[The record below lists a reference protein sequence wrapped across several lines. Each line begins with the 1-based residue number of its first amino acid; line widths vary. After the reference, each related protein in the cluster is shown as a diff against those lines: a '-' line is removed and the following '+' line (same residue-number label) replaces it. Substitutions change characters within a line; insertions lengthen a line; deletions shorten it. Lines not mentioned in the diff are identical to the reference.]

1 MARKLEKSTK
11 ADLYLIA
18 NVFQVDVPL
27 NARKGNIELC
37 MMVLLLE
44 KGVIKLG
51 QGLFGASNT
60 SDEEQ
65 GAEAVTSSRNI
76 IGQVKVEAEP
86 PATTL
91 GSTDLIALIPDS
103 EDLKLTLRPSPATT
117 GMPFS
122 SSLDQFDVTRH
133 IALIPQFRESEVDC
147 YFCAFEC
154 NVAPVKWSKAV
165 WS

>member
-1 MARKLEKSTK
+1 M
-11 ADLYLIA
+11 YLIA

-27 NARKGNIELC
+27 NARKANIALC
-37 MMVLLLE
+37 MMALLLE
-44 KGVIKLG
+44 KGVSKLG

-60 SDEEQ
+60 SNEEE
-65 GAEAVTSSRNI
+65 GAEAVSSSRNVS
-76 IGQVKVEAEP
+76 GQVKVGWEP

-91 GSTDLIALIPDS
+91 GSTDLIALIQDS

-122 SSLDQFDVTRH
+122 SSLDQFDNTRH

-154 NVAPVKWSKAV
+154 NVATVKWSKAV